1 MERAFKF
8 IPHVYIIIATSA
20 ITTTTTVILY
30 LQDNLLLMKSPHL
43 HHNEDNQFF
52 KDYIYKRD
60 PFYFLPLK
68 YTSFLHQTL
77 ISF

>member
-1 MERAFKF
+1 
-8 IPHVYIIIATSA
+8 
-20 ITTTTTVILY
+20 
-30 LQDNLLLMKSPHL
+30 MKSPHL

-68 YTSFLHQTL
+68 ETFFSVELTL
-77 ISF
+77 VSVLNSREAIISMYLGN